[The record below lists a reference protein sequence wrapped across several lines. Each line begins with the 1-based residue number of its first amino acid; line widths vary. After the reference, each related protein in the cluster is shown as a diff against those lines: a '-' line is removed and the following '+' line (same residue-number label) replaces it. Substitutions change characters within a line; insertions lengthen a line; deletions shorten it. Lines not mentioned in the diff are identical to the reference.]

1 VGIPHPVVERERT
14 VHGVQRPGIGVFLP
28 FESIKRLNREEV
40 RQPHP
45 RQHVVGILARGF
57 LEEFSRPLERALGS

>member
-1 VGIPHPVVERERT
+1 MGIRHLVVEGERT
-14 VHGVQRPGIGVFLP
+14 VHGVQRPRIGAFLP

-40 RQPHP
+40 RQPYP
-45 RQHVVGILARGF
+45 RQHVVRILPRGF